1 MKRSFI
7 SAHNRLSEKEELT
20 YEEYYTVAALILATM
35 EIESN
40 FKDIVCYNNNGSID
54 YGTMQVNTAII
65 PEIEKNLGKLDIK
78 NSIEDNIEAG
88 SWEIYECYK
97 KAKDKHPENVLWYT
111 YAYYNRGLYFE
122 NYSYN
127 YEQANTRS
135 IKFIEKFNK
144 YYSDGIISKVYSTN
158 LTYISPELRE
168 AKWFNAV
175 DMSEF
180 LSRVINRL
188 NYGKS
193 IAKYMDATR
202 IIRSLLK

>member
-1 MKRSFI
+1 M
-7 SAHNRLSEKEELT
+7 H
-20 YEEYYTVAALILATM
+20 
-35 EIESN
+35 
-40 FKDIVCYNNNGSID
+40 KDIKKVLFSGEEIHQKCVELAKQIDHDYAKCDSIFTIGLLKGSIPFMAELCKCIQTPL
-54 YGTMQVNTAII
+54 TMNYMRVSSYTGSESGELKMVMDLDQSV
-65 PEIEKNLGKLDIK
+65 EGKDVLIVDDMIASGESVLDIALELKKRNAK
-78 NSIEDNIEAG
+78 NVYVATTFAFFTE
-88 SWEIYECYK
+88 
-97 KAKDKHPENVLWYT
+97 
-111 YAYYNRGLYFE
+111 GL
-122 NYSYN
+122 
-127 YEQANTRS
+127 
-135 IKFIEKFNK
+135 EKFNK

-168 AKWFNAV
+168 TKWFNAV